1 VEAQKN
7 VTLHQICM
15 KSEWIHRAEWILQ
28 QVVNEAIGK
37 KQVNI
42 SASME
47 SLVGATRGLS
57 ISCKKSKAHGRTRRR
72 TSGGKSETCSK
83 QGSRKTKDRT
93 RQQQKHKKNIA
104 LHQICMKS
112 EQVHHQEWI
121 LQQGVNEAA
130 AKKENKKKGERPRVV
145 TLDGKGTEGKDR
157 AGTVAPAPST

>member
-1 VEAQKN
+1 
-7 VTLHQICM
+7 M

-83 QGSRKTKDRT
+83 QGSRKTKDRMKAVAEA
-93 RQQQKHKKNIA
+93 QEKHHP
-104 LHQICMKS
+104 HQICVKS
-112 EQVHHQEWI
+112 E
-121 LQQGVNEAA
+121 
-130 AKKENKKKGERPRVV
+130 
-145 TLDGKGTEGKDR
+145 
-157 AGTVAPAPST
+157 